1 MNYKTGLVG
10 MGRATMMSLLSSA
23 MSIRNAI
30 LAISALALLSTV
42 PTFAR
47 AETHV
52 GGEPAAL
59 HLEAQ
64 NATLQEVLTALRS
77 SFGLKIQ
84 TSTSTDLNRSVSGT
98 YNGSLREVI
107 TRLLDGYDFFV
118 RKLGDDLEVV
128 VVGFSASAGTVPR
141 PEIAEP
147 ARRPALRR
155 DF

>member
-1 MNYKTGLVG
+1 
-10 MGRATMMSLLSSA
+10 MMSLLSSA

-128 VVGFSASAGTVPR
+128 VVGFSASSGTAPR

-147 ARRPALRR
+147 TRRPALRR

>member
-1 MNYKTGLVG
+1 
-10 MGRATMMSLLSSA
+10 MMSLLLAA
-23 MSIRNAI
+23 MRIRNAV
-30 LAISALALLSTV
+30 LAISAFGLLSTV
-42 PTFAR
+42 PTFAH

-59 HLEAQ
+59 RVEAQ

-84 TSTSTDLNRSVSGT
+84 ASTSTDLNRSVSGT
-98 YNGSLREVI
+98 YNGSLREVV

-118 RKLGDDLEVV
+118 RKLGNDLEVV
-128 VVGFSASAGTVPR
+128 VVGLSASPGIAPT
-141 PEIAEP
+141 PEVTERI
-147 ARRPALRR
+147 RRPALRR

>member
-1 MNYKTGLVG
+1 
-10 MGRATMMSLLSSA
+10 MMSLLSTA
-23 MSIRNAI
+23 MRIRNAV
-30 LAISALALLSTV
+30 LSISAFGLLSAV
-42 PTFAR
+42 PTFAH

-59 HLEAQ
+59 RVEAR

-84 TSTSTDLNRSVSGT
+84 ASTSTDLNRSVSGT

-147 ARRPALRR
+147 TRRPALRR

>member
-1 MNYKTGLVG
+1 
-10 MGRATMMSLLSSA
+10 MGKATMMSLLSGA
-23 MSIRNAI
+23 TRIRNAV
-30 LAISALALLSTV
+30 LAISAFGLLSTV
-42 PTFAR
+42 PTLAH
-47 AETHV
+47 AEIHV

-59 HLEAQ
+59 RVEAQ

-84 TSTSTDLNRSVSGT
+84 ASTSTDLNRSVSGT

-128 VVGFSASAGTVPR
+128 VVGFSASSGAAPP
-141 PEIAEP
+141 PEIAGP
-147 ARRPALRR
+147 TRRPALRR

>member
-1 MNYKTGLVG
+1 
-10 MGRATMMSLLSSA
+10 MMSLLSAA
-23 MSIRNAI
+23 MRIRNAG
-30 LAISALALLSTV
+30 LSISAFGLLSTV
-42 PTFAR
+42 PTFAH

-59 HLEAQ
+59 RVEAR

-84 TSTSTDLNRSVSGT
+84 ASTSTDLNRSVSGT

-118 RKLGDDLEVV
+118 RKVGDDFEVV
-128 VVGFSASAGTVPR
+128 VVGFSASSGTAPT
-141 PEIAEP
+141 PEVAAPI
-147 ARRPALRR
+147 RRPVLRR